1 MSIMSSRAAAASLA
15 AFVFI
20 GSIGS
25 AYATNGANGGTGS
38 VPQAGPSP
46 SLPPDITINGDPDP
60 TLPPAEAI
68 VLDGDYAIV
77 AGGTSTTAVLG
88 AVTFDPAGTVVGGTL
103 SFIDAAAAPAPEPLV
118 TTTALGTTTGTTT
131 TNDGNGLD
139 GDDDLGGDDGL
150 GGDDDPTEPGLG
162 GTAAV
167 TDCAITGGTYSLVS
181 GGSGEAQLQIDCGG
195 SPATATWRLFVTGTQ
210 GLAVAQQFRAVQL
223 ETLPGAAPE
232 IVDLTLSLR

>member
-1 MSIMSSRAAAASLA
+1 MSIMSSRGAAASLA

-38 VPQAGPSP
+38 VPQRGPSP

-103 SFIDAAAAPAPEPLV
+103 TFIGAAVAPVPEPLMTTAFA
-118 TTTALGTTTGTTT
+118 TTTRTTTRTTAA
-131 TNDGNGLD
+131 DNGVRD
-139 GDDDLGGDDGL
+139 DDGL
-150 GGDDDPTEPGLG
+150 GGGEDPSDPGLG

-167 TDCAITGGTYSLVS
+167 TDCTITGGTYSLTS
-181 GGSGEAQLQIDCGG
+181 TGSGEAQLQLDCG
-195 SPATATWRLFVTGTQ
+195 SPVTATWRLFVTGTQ

-223 ETLPGAAPE
+223 ETLPGSVEPG
-232 IVDLTLSLR
+232 IVDLALALR